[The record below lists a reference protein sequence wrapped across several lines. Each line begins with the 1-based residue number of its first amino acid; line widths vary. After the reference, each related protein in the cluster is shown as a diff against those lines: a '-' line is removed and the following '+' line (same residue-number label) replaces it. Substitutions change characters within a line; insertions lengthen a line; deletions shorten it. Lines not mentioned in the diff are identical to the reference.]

1 MKIVGSTALLLATG
15 LVSLPAQAL
24 EVRQTV
30 AVTAPPEQVWQVIG
44 DFCAIADWHP
54 VVGQC
59 AQSEQ
64 NGVAMRTLTTVD
76 GGVLVEKRVQYS
88 DEGMSYTYEIVESPL
103 PVTDYVST
111 LAVMAGADG
120 SLITW
125 SGEFAAKGASD
136 EQAIEVISGIYQS
149 GLAALEDQ
157 LR

>member
-125 SGEFAAKGASD
+125 SGEFAAKGAPD
-136 EQAIEVISGIYQS
+136 DQAIEVISGIYQT
-149 GLAALEDQ
+149 GLAALKDQ

>member
-15 LVSLPAQAL
+15 LVALPAQAL

-30 AVTAPPEQVWQVIG
+30 AVTAPPEEVWQVIG

-88 DEGMSYTYEIVESPL
+88 DEGMSYTYEIIDSPL

-120 SLITW
+120 SLVTW
-125 SGEFAAKGASD
+125 SGEFAAKGAPD
-136 EQAIEVISGIYQS
+136 EQAIEVISGIYQA
-149 GLAALEDQ
+149 GLAALKDQ